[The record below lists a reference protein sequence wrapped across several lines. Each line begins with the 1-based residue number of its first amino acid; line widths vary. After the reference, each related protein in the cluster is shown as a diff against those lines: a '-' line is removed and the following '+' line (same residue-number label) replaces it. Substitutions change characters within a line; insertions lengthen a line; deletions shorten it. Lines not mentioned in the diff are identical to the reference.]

1 MAGIRAEVDFNVNTA
16 PAVRSMQKAT
26 DQINKVMGGMSGKGT
41 SFKINERS
49 FTQPLGRITGS
60 ANEFTKSLEASNAR
74 VIAFGASVGILNGI
88 SNAFKNLVAETIK
101 FEKVLADVNV
111 ILNASNAS
119 LQAFGSNL
127 FDVAKNTAQSF
138 NTAATAALEFSRQG
152 LEMNE
157 VLKRTNDALI
167 LTRLTGLKAEEAV
180 SGLTAAVNAFGDA
193 GLSTTDIIDKLAAV
207 DVKFAVSSEDLIK
220 ALERTGAVAI
230 DAGVE
235 IDSLIGLVAALQQTT
250 ARGGAVIGNGL
261 KTIFTRIQRPESLK
275 QLESMDMLV
284 KDLSGSVLAADKIL
298 LNIAK
303 KFDTLTQAQQ
313 SNVVQFGAG
322 IFQANIFRAALRDLG
337 KEQSLQVKATDI
349 AANAS
354 GNAAVKNKQLNK
366 TIAALASQSL
376 SAIQELASVMGDL
389 MVKPEIGGILE
400 FVKAGLEGL
409 KDMLGGGEEQGSS
422 FAKGLVRGIGNI
434 ITGPAAIAFGMVFI
448 KLFMNIAKFARTSLK
463 DVLGI
468 ISHKD
473 KIKQTEE
480 SIIKALST
488 NSDLQHGLNNLAG
501 DHVAQEAFVL
511 KMIEAQTNAMR
522 EQQRLAKRLAGP
534 VLKAG
539 VQPDLTV
546 LGPGTGPVDL
556 DGDGQND
563 SFGTSTAGGVLP
575 SSARK
580 ERKEASRGG
589 YSAGAVDSMSIKGLG
604 KVVYNKAEEVK
615 QFPGMQ
621 QPAIMPP
628 KQSRAGSAYKDAFST
643 KHGFD
648 PYAARGFVP
657 NFADLYNTGGQ
668 LVDGETGYFK
678 TPLDLIERSLPR
690 VGDLGGT
697 EKYTSERGLR
707 ERQKQHLDAGKSREE
722 LLGEAH
728 RFIYRYNTNDQVLND
743 LLTGD
748 YTSLRGD
755 VKFNKFLKSSSGTS
769 AGRLLAAGRPLATD
783 LGYAY
788 EVPTKGLDV
797 GGYHPES
804 QLRDSVG
811 LENAEQMYPT
821 TKFLSQLNFARD
833 FFGGEN
839 EAQKKLLS
847 KGFVPNFA
855 TLSGDILR
863 LNQSKM
869 HLYANP
875 REAKPGGDAVRK
887 AMMELVNS
895 GKPVTVRAAADKLY
909 QGGGG
914 SHTKAIKGLIRFI
927 AEQEGGPKTFERD
940 FRLTNLPWKG
950 NKGEDASED
959 AVAKLLN
966 KDGKK
971 YINTGKRPGA
981 HGDKTFPVDLIGEGL
996 DPVEVKSGEWKQPN
1010 ILLKSMRL
1018 YSDDE
1023 LIQFAERQYGAT
1035 PEMLK
1040 GARMEKL
1047 GKSARLLQGKG
1058 LLDKDASLEDQHNAA
1073 LKYGIAGGFVP
1084 NFAYRG
1090 GVDREKLRRGLEKFI
1105 QDAGGQSEEELL
1117 ELPSMKGLVG
1127 EVIDPNAH
1135 FTNLRDIIN
1144 NKKNQGRTIL
1154 QPEANKVEEIT
1165 PEESQR
1171 LEGAIEKVRNI
1182 FNKKNK
1188 LEDSSVSKKAGEDF
1202 QDRIAIESGKT
1213 LDEVGAY
1220 DFPEGITG
1228 VAGVPDTKH
1237 PVDAAI
1243 NGHNRNAMVNK
1254 AVRYV
1259 LAHQEKRD
1267 VLRRMIEGS
1276 RARGEINLDG
1286 LTGEVLEVL
1295 ERQGVDGNTVSG
1307 TTGADQIKTKNM
1319 TEEEKSVVGLA
1330 QEKGVKFA
1338 GSYTQYSSAERPV
1351 VRPPGAASGFI
1362 PNFAGYT
1369 SAFRG
1374 TSPKYQKA
1382 IPDIPNPPQFLFD
1395 ELMAAETKEKFLE
1408 AAESLGRQHSMGKY
1422 SGSYNDNI
1430 RAATLGEIRGRE
1442 KLGINEVHHGGY
1454 VYPRPVKGGLGTQGG
1469 VDISPAVQPSGFV
1482 ARSENKGV
1490 AEGFAKALVPGSQYD
1505 PKLMGQVHESVIPN
1519 SRILN
1524 KERIE
1529 KYIDRYG
1536 LKAVKQS
1543 FKEGMK
1549 SGKLKD
1555 LHLNLHKFGKNEYG
1569 AESIG
1574 MSGEGLSRD
1583 EEEIAQFWGKNSP
1596 YYGEASG
1603 YVPNFVRWLPNP
1615 KGGPAMPAPDLDP
1628 MDGKPR
1634 GIYSGADVQEMRS
1647 KGYAYSD
1654 SKGWH
1659 YKGQAKGIGLAK
1671 TENNNKYMSGVAE
1684 PVSIR
1689 YLNSIKEFD
1698 RSKKSFLGWGQ
1709 PGGDDRFSSLE
1720 ELGSDMI
1727 KREVENALII
1737 GYDSRQNMLQLIEGN
1752 HRLAAINEKN
1762 IAGDDN
1768 YATLPAYVSGTNIRG
1783 GNYGDGADYLKGI
1796 TNRKGEPSRLPAE
1809 VEKYLRESESS
1820 GRPLRALQGRW
1831 KPSEFGIPNFADE
1844 RTRKQKISDVLGDP
1858 SNAGI
1863 NFQGGVLKAR
1873 SIKSKNMLQ
1882 KMWLESYF
1890 KRGLEGDYQMLMKM
1904 GYDPDTLLSLR
1915 SHAEKGGEVNI
1926 LGKGFVPNFAD
1937 PLKEAIAREAGAGI
1951 PKSQIRVEQS
1961 GQLRSPGNPMGLAVT
1976 NKRDEPLGVGQGIR
1990 RARSMGIDPKRHG
2003 AADGLVPNFVG
2014 QRTRE
2019 RHGQAKK
2026 AARDNEALR
2035 QGPIDPAN
2043 LEKQASLAEQNNK
2056 LTAQEIAARKV
2067 LVDSLK
2073 KSTKAQKEATEADE
2087 KGTQETVDNTN
2098 DESQASSFGLEKLFF
2113 FQSAISGVNGF
2124 LQEFSAGATGAT
2136 KTMLGL
2142 TSAASDTLAAFIQ
2155 QKAMINETLTIAGQE
2170 GKGLGIGNL
2179 FGEAKDE
2186 KGKGTGK
2193 SNIKTA
2199 FADAKGAFGEG
2210 KAKGGMGGI
2219 LKGVMG
2225 AGKVFTRLAPV
2236 LGQAYTGFTLVNK
2249 AVGAF
2254 AEDGETLTDMMSSG
2268 ATRAAKRLEEL
2279 SKVTEEVTGSLE
2291 KLKAAE
2297 QNQEK
2302 IKELE
2307 TKGVERTVAEEKE
2320 LMEVR
2325 TKQLKLGQAE
2335 TQVLHRMAAMNDSN
2349 LTAEKMAGE
2358 AFAEL
2363 TRQGKST
2370 TEALKGI
2377 EEVVGGASFAMEG
2390 LKSAQ
2395 ESINALGGWD
2405 MWTDQEFSSLKSGEK
2420 EVVKG
2425 QFNIMTK
2432 SLFNAASTQEEA
2444 DYLKSTLM
2452 GLDKGNEVAGIDED
2466 AMRADLMTAINSGKL
2481 NESTKGMLTGF
2492 LKFGEIMDDE
2502 IDAFEAFKESAL
2514 KMAREAEKQRKEQKE
2529 QTISFEDANRKSR
2542 KFNAELALRDK
2553 VFSDTMS
2560 LEKKIQDNLRQENDI
2575 RSKMLKELGGMSEA
2589 GVLRNQAQKDAADL
2603 ERDYVRKVKTIHQE
2617 QLTAQSKMSK
2627 DIIKQGMDVE
2637 VIDEI
2642 IKSQDPQAEMEGR
2655 LGRAANGI
2663 TNPAAQAAVTS
2674 IGTNL
2679 RQLVPEGGTENYK
2692 YISLAIQKSMS
2703 DAALEGKALFEFIQS
2718 LKEVIG
2724 AVPTQALRQQI
2735 IDLELS
2741 TAHKLENAEEVQTA
2755 ERESLRIKKLEALT
2769 DSQTLAGAI
2778 LKRDAMVK
2786 SVEIFEKIVENE
2798 MGILENAKI
2807 ARENSFNAVSMFWGN
2822 PVAGQAEVIQGSQ
2835 DRVKAGEDAARE
2847 AQRSVSKG
2855 MLLDKFN
2862 KGSGA
2867 STMSPLE
2874 SGEYQ
2879 NMLQPILT
2887 ERVKVGTELS
2897 DELFKANINAE
2908 LQKNKEEELKWAK
2921 IRNQL
2926 DEKKA
2931 ASELLDARFKLQAM
2945 KENEGILKAAKDR
2958 LSTQEL
2964 TLATELK
2971 NGLIQQQVK
2980 DENKKQLES
2989 IRKLTELKEE
2999 QVALTNTENLLNK
3012 ARISRSGLGLQVARG
3027 RVDEQ
3032 ASLGL
3037 GARSAIT
3044 LAGQTGRSEDAL
3056 SAAQKIQEYNRAAGK
3071 ASEATDHLRVRMA
3084 ELAVSEDMLAVEL
3097 IDTGLESVKSGWRQ
3111 VFETIADGSKDAD
3124 EAWRD
3129 FGLNIIK
3136 NVLDKFTEKNIE
3148 KIIGNLTYAFTG
3160 VGGKKDIENQRSGI
3174 IGDTKRLTVVHQ
3186 LLKDLNASGI
3196 IQAVGEIEAANNTVT
3211 GNLKTTSDILGQ
3223 YNSVLEIGKNN
3234 HATAFSAVNEK
3245 LNEFATTIS
3254 ESTSRWKSELDAAM
3268 IKARESAEDV
3278 IREKS
3283 FHDFNKA
3290 HPGLQDMGPD
3300 KNWQRKDQSHIP
3312 NSVWAEIAE
3321 QEQEN
3326 IKKMQLGLGMT
3337 PGPDGK
3343 LLTERQHRRVKLFA
3357 PQEPAAQ
3364 LQANLDSKTQE
3375 MEALKNKISSAE
3387 KVILDDKSSRHIT
3400 DKFYTGG
3407 RIHGDEV
3414 TSREAIDLK
3423 MRNWQPPW
3431 GDDWKFGKNI
3441 NAEMSAMQMSAF
3453 GGARAE
3459 ETRGELREAI
3469 RQKEGHKIT
3478 PLKEKIKGF
3487 ESIEAYA
3494 AELRQI
3500 DQERVRNLKEMK
3512 KRVPA
3517 LKREIE
3523 ELNTNL
3529 FNQIDAENKAASAV
3543 SNLSTASTGLA
3554 DAAAAAAVKV
3564 GAASAALATAPGLPE
3579 PSADANGSSG
3589 TGGSFL
3595 GGKIQKFNKG
3605 GFVDGPAG
3613 VDQVPAMLT
3622 KGEFVLPREK
3632 VKQMWDGGKLEDA
3645 GLLEGPEDRMGA
3657 LYTGLSHA
3665 AVTYAVTKAMSDKKA
3680 GEPPTFNKKRLN
3692 SLNIGSD
3699 ISMSRGDSRMSAKF
3713 RAKDPVLDEYS
3724 GHLIELAQYKTDK
3737 KNAKFQEKMG
3747 YLTSIYG
3754 ALTSY
3759 GLAGVTDMLKGAIN
3773 KGMEKIGG
3781 WASKKWQGAKNW
3793 VGEKWQGAKNWAGE
3807 RWGEYGDSYAG
3818 YKGQLSSA
3826 GINTDHLNYSN
3837 FAATM
3842 DKGDAFAYGGR
3853 MYEPGSQK
3861 FQDIGPAPAGQLYSG
3876 PLQKH
3881 VPKDYDAHVMQH
3893 QDYWNDM
3900 KHDAW
3905 APVIESRTRRFNA
3918 YTPPSVETEKRAM
3931 GGMTGGSVPTML
3943 TAGEG
3948 FIPAPIAQRIGY
3960 NNLDHMNSTGEMPTV
3975 QGPGGRDNVGP
3986 MGLSEGDFIIRK
3998 SSTDKLLN
4006 NNPNMMR
4013 FAMQNPDGFRR
4024 GAQGYYEGGLVGGSD
4039 LTMSASSL
4047 SPQQGRGPGES
4058 SLGGEVSQETS
4069 KGTTAQGSSE
4079 TTNNISINVSI
4090 DSAGSEKM
4098 TEGSAEGSYEEE
4110 RNLSL
4115 KIKSA
4120 VLDVIREEKRIGG
4133 ELS

>member
-556 DGDGQND
+556 DGDGQTD

-604 KVVYNKAEEVK
+604 KVVYNKAETVK

-648 PYAARGFVP
+648 PYAA
-657 NFADLYNTGGQ
+657 
-668 LVDGETGYFK
+668 
-678 TPLDLIERSLPR
+678 
-690 VGDLGGT
+690 
-697 EKYTSERGLR
+697 
-707 ERQKQHLDAGKSREE
+707 
-722 LLGEAH
+722 
-728 RFIYRYNTNDQVLND
+728 
-743 LLTGD
+743 
-748 YTSLRGD
+748 
-755 VKFNKFLKSSSGTS
+755 
-769 AGRLLAAGRPLATD
+769 
-783 LGYAY
+783 
-788 EVPTKGLDV
+788 
-797 GGYHPES
+797 
-804 QLRDSVG
+804 
-811 LENAEQMYPT
+811 
-821 TKFLSQLNFARD
+821 
-833 FFGGEN
+833 
-839 EAQKKLLS
+839 

-855 TLSGDILR
+855 TLNGDTLR

-909 QGGGG
+909 KGGGG

-927 AEQEGGPKTFERD
+927 AEQEGGPETFERD

-996 DPVEVKSGEWKQPN
+996 DPVEVKSGEWQQPN

-1023 LIQFAERQYGAT
+1023 LMKFALTQFDAN
-1035 PEMLK
+1035 PKMLDD
-1040 GARMEKL
+1040 ARLEKL

-1058 LLDKDASLEDQHNAA
+1058 LLDKDASLEDQHKAA
-1073 LKYGIAGGFVP
+1073 IKYGIAGGFVP
-1084 NFAYRG
+1084 NFLNDLSPRG
-1090 GVDREKLRRGLEKFI
+1090 QSSTLEKIQGWIDRIDDLELEDNISEVGLAKIWGVKPRKIGQHIKGIAPRGKSIGPNSLFKRLQDHYNKKGDSKLQKLREALEKETPTDQSVTPPTAGSVPPDIIKANEFKNI
-1105 QDAGGQSEEELL
+1105 YWDPQDTLSKGPTPLSSIVDKEGALSLRAGATNYP
-1117 ELPSMKGLVG
+1117 LPAFKDTAGYDLSKDIANWTAGKQTGMAAVWAGLG
-1127 EVIDPNAH
+1127 NPEYKADIDPYY
-1135 FTNLRDIIN
+1135 
-1144 NKKNQGRTIL
+1144 
-1154 QPEANKVEEIT
+1154 P
-1165 PEESQR
+1165 
-1171 LEGAIEKVRNI
+1171 
-1182 FNKKNK
+1182 
-1188 LEDSSVSKKAGEDF
+1188 
-1202 QDRIAIESGKT
+1202 
-1213 LDEVGAY
+1213 
-1220 DFPEGITG
+1220 
-1228 VAGVPDTKH
+1228 
-1237 PVDAAI
+1237 AI
-1243 NGHNRNAMVNK
+1243 N
-1254 AVRYV
+1254 
-1259 LAHQEKRD
+1259 
-1267 VLRRMIEGS
+1267 
-1276 RARGEINLDG
+1276 
-1286 LTGEVLEVL
+1286 
-1295 ERQGVDGNTVSG
+1295 
-1307 TTGADQIKTKNM
+1307 TTGADGKTVKNLLNNTDLKAAGM
-1319 TEEEKSVVGLA
+1319 NWKTFEKIVPKALGTLNPGPNAPLDFSNPGGEAKFTTGGAANPANFVYPQLLGKGLRTEIGSRLSNFASISNFQTALDGRALNDIRLFIPAAAQGLIPNFAAGFGGSLAGASKAAVQFGLA
-1330 QEKGVKFA
+1330 KMPRKNDLFM
-1338 GSYTQYSSAERPV
+1338 
-1351 VRPPGAASGFI
+1351 GAANVPSKIAKVSSKKGELYTGDGQAVRLDQLAHQIYSNRIAGASNNLFSRTSSNPVGMFNSLNKSGKAMIRDGYLEGGLLKHAEGNGFRLQKMDGKWHYERMGTPTQADNRLMNDMEIMSGQSFIYGLEQSAPKSGGFIDWDSRRPGYLAEGLI

-1505 PKLMGQVHESVIPN
+1505 PKLMGQIHESVIPN

-2637 VIDEI
+2637 VIDKI
-2642 IKSQDPQAEMEGR
+2642 IKSQDPQAEMIGR

-2663 TNPAAQAAVTS
+2663 QNPEAQAAVTS

-2679 RQLVPEGGTENYK
+2679 SQLVPEGGTMNYK

-3196 IQAVGEIEAANNTVT
+3196 IQAVGEIEAANDTVT

-3245 LNEFATTIS
+3245 LNEFAKTIS
-3254 ESTSRWKSELDAAM
+3254 ESTSHWKGAVDAAM
-3268 IKARESAEDV
+3268 VKARENAEADV
-3278 IREKS
+3278 FEVQKPS
-3283 FHDFNKA
+3283 NF
-3290 HPGLQDMGPD
+3290 
-3300 KNWQRKDQSHIP
+3300 
-3312 NSVWAEIAE
+3312 
-3321 QEQEN
+3321 
-3326 IKKMQLGLGMT
+3326 
-3337 PGPDGK
+3337 
-3343 LLTERQHRRVKLFA
+3343 
-3357 PQEPAAQ
+3357 
-3364 LQANLDSKTQE
+3364 QE
-3375 MEALKNKISSAE
+3375 MDSGW
-3387 KVILDDKSSRHIT
+3387 R
-3400 DKFYTGG
+3400 
-3407 RIHGDEV
+3407 
-3414 TSREAIDLK
+3414 
-3423 MRNWQPPW
+3423 
-3431 GDDWKFGKNI
+3431 
-3441 NAEMSAMQMSAF
+3441 AMI
-3453 GGARAE
+3453 ARAE
-3459 ETRGELREAI
+3459 QPVPGATAAGAADAGKAAAKKAEVLTVEQAIKESDSIREQI
-3469 RQKEGHKIT
+3469 
-3478 PLKEKIKGF
+3478 KEKKKRLQDIQR
-3487 ESIEAYA
+3487 EEEAYPDPGGRMHLPDDFFSKGIDSPSFIPGLWGDPVTNLADFQQYKKHGAFVNTIGPSDEGGVGYDMQMTANQLRDHGTAGRNKAREELKGLSPLSEEASKKRKEAKGYQELIDEADRYVEILRKEREEKSNLEKEIDELTKKQKKLQEETKNAVAAMADVSPKVDSVAMATKALGDAAVPA
-3494 AELRQI
+3494 AEQI
-3500 DQERVRNLKEMK
+3500 AAAARTVATAAAQ
-3512 KRVPA
+3512 A
-3517 LKREIE
+3517 QASAAIA
-3523 ELNTNL
+3523 
-3529 FNQIDAENKAASAV
+3529 QAAAAKAQASAV
-3543 SNLSTASTGLA
+3543 GVAPPAGANASS
-3554 DAAAAAAVKV
+3554 DA
-3564 GAASAALATAPGLPE
+3564 P
-3579 PSADANGSSG
+3579 
-3589 TGGSFL
+3589 GSFL

-3632 VKQMWDGGKLEDA
+3632 VKQMWVGGKLEDA
-3645 GLLEGPEDRMGA
+3645 GLLEGPTNRMGE

-3747 YLTSIYG
+3747 YLTSIHG

-3807 RWGEYGDSYAG
+3807 RWGE
-3818 YKGQLSSA
+3818 
-3826 GINTDHLNYSN
+3826 
-3837 FAATM
+3837 
-3842 DKGDAFAYGGR
+3842 
-3853 MYEPGSQK
+3853 
-3861 FQDIGPAPAGQLYSG
+3861 
-3876 PLQKH
+3876 
-3881 VPKDYDAHVMQH
+3881 
-3893 QDYWNDM
+3893 
-3900 KHDAW
+3900 AW
-3905 APVIESRTRRFNA
+3905 R
-3918 YTPPSVETEKRAM
+3918 
-3931 GGMTGGSVPTML
+3931 
-3943 TAGEG
+3943 
-3948 FIPAPIAQRIGY
+3948 
-3960 NNLDHMNSTGEMPTV
+3960 
-3975 QGPGGRDNVGP
+3975 
-3986 MGLSEGDFIIRK
+3986 
-3998 SSTDKLLN
+3998 
-4006 NNPNMMR
+4006 
-4013 FAMQNPDGFRR
+4013 
-4024 GAQGYYEGGLVGGSD
+4024 
-4039 LTMSASSL
+4039 
-4047 SPQQGRGPGES
+4047 
-4058 SLGGEVSQETS
+4058 
-4069 KGTTAQGSSE
+4069 
-4079 TTNNISINVSI
+4079 
-4090 DSAGSEKM
+4090 
-4098 TEGSAEGSYEEE
+4098 
-4110 RNLSL
+4110 
-4115 KIKSA
+4115 
-4120 VLDVIREEKRIGG
+4120 
-4133 ELS
+4133 